1 MLTLGCWVCFHATA
15 PFVCHVPVGCCEV
28 PHNPEGATVSNHH
41 HANGAGTARSTAI
54 TVPGNSFC
62 PNGMGL
68 VRSYVLLLRVTA
80 GTQGN
85 SNNNNNNDSDS
96 GEPLSKKQ
104 RRNGCARP
112 TSEESRHYV
121 GEMVVYEQHRCLL
134 SEGDYQ
140 LLLRPWGPKA
150 APLARTTSWE
160 TLAHSQVASLPLLVH
175 F

>member
-1 MLTLGCWVCFHATA
+1 MMLTLGCWVCFHATA

-96 GEPLSKKQ
+96 GGECCRSK
-104 RRNGCARP
+104 P
-112 TSEESRHYV
+112 
-121 GEMVVYEQHRCLL
+121 CLRGL
-134 SEGDYQ
+134 Q
-140 LLLRPWGPKA
+140 FKA
-150 APLARTTSWE
+150 
-160 TLAHSQVASLPLLVH
+160 HV
-175 F
+175 